1 MNNKLSILSV
11 LLVLQ
16 VVLILLV
23 NSGGQ
28 SDEELAT
35 VLLDFDPARVTGLLI
50 SDSEQQVVLSKT
62 DDDWQIAGYPADVT
76 KVDAILNKLV
86 SLAGQW
92 PVATTATSALRFEVA
107 QDNFQRRVQV
117 QSDVEIPVL
126 YLGTSPGFQKVHA
139 RRTGSDAIYS
149 VNLSNFELPA
159 NVDGWLDKK
168 LLALDQAP
176 ESITLLRLNGA
187 AQVQGGAQEVL
198 TNTDEGWL
206 INGEAANGA
215 VATTYANRFTTLQ
228 VVGVVPSAPENLV
241 NLAQITLRSGDLQ
254 KQVTIARVGDSD
266 DYLIQQDGENT
277 YFSVAA
283 YIAEQLLMTD
293 VDFSMPETNNA
304 VGSLQEGE

>member
-1 MNNKLSILSV
+1 MNGKLSILSV

-16 VVLILLV
+16 VTLVLLL

-35 VLLDFDPARVTGLLI
+35 VLLEFDPAAVTGLLV
-50 SDSEQQVVLSKT
+50 SDAEQQVVLSKT
-62 DDDWQIAGYPADVT
+62 DDGWQVADYPADVT
-76 KVDAILNKLV
+76 KVDAVLKKLV

-92 PVATTATSALRFEVA
+92 PVATTATSAARFEVA

-117 QSDVEIPVL
+117 QSDIEIPVL

-149 VNLSNFELPA
+149 VNLSNFELPT

-168 LLALDQAP
+168 LLAFDQAP
-176 ESITLLRLNGA
+176 ESITLLRLNGPG
-187 AQVQGGAQEVL
+187 QTQGGVQEVL
-198 TNTDEGWL
+198 TNTDDGWL
-206 INGEAANGA
+206 WNSEAANGA

-228 VVGVVPSAPENLV
+228 VVGVAPSVPEELV
-241 NLAQITLRSGDLQ
+241 NLAQITLRRDDLQ

-266 DYLIQQDGENT
+266 DYFIQQDGENT
-277 YFSVAA
+277 YFSLAT

-293 VDFSMPETNNA
+293 VDFSIPETNNEA
-304 VGSLQEGE
+304 GSLQEGE